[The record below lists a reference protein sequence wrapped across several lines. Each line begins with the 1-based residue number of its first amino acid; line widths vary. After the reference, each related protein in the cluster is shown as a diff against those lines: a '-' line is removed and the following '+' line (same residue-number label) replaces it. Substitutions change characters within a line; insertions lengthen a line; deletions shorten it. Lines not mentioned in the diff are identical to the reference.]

1 MVLYIAYNRL
11 VDSHLII
18 YGWSCAS
25 LGWTLSTAHIDVKPN
40 SPTRSV
46 SRTLS
51 TPKPGQSIGLLRSC
65 FLPAPAAV
73 SATPPRRVPPGRA
86 RMRRVCQLR
95 VMAGPF
101 PLRARERRV
110 HLSRASLLPP
120 PSPTILCL
128 RRANLP
134 QPPRAH
140 ATGPP
145 AAPFPHPPR
154 SIPPPRLLASSAY
167 HKRQKLPAPT
177 NEQS

>member
-1 MVLYIAYNRL
+1 MRFNL
-11 VDSHLII
+11 
-18 YGWSCAS
+18 
-25 LGWTLSTAHIDVKPN
+25 TLSIQALG
-40 SPTRSV
+40 SV

-110 HLSRASLLPP
+110 HLSVEPTFPNLRARTQLAHQPRRFPNLLA
-120 PSPTILCL
+120 PSHLLGCS
-128 RRANLP
+128 
-134 QPPRAH
+134 PPRH
-140 ATGPP
+140 ITKDRNCR
-145 AAPFPHPPR
+145 HPPT
-154 SIPPPRLLASSAY
+154 SSLNGQ
-167 HKRQKLPAPT
+167 H
-177 NEQS
+177 